1 MNGRNGP
8 TLLTEDTE
16 SLNLYKSTIMD
27 NYILKPQ
34 LGFSEAVNLAMG
46 RLTDING
53 RSRRSEFW
61 WFMLVFLIAQWLI
74 GMILALF
81 LSPVVCSVINSLL
94 WLLAFAVTARRLHD
108 TGRSTWWVILGWMSK
123 IVYGIYMS
131 TQSDSI
137 LAAASSDPTKVLG
150 IISSPV
156 PMTAGLVQMVTSIAI
171 LVFCLLDSHQGANKY
186 GPSPKYAEQ

>member
-1 MNGRNGP
+1 
-8 TLLTEDTE
+8 
-16 SLNLYKSTIMD
+16 
-27 NYILKPQ
+27 
-34 LGFSEAVNLAMG
+34 MG

-74 GMILALF
+74 GTILAIF
-81 LSPVVCSVINSLL
+81 LSPVVCSIINSLL

-108 TGRSTWWVILGWMSK
+108 TGKSTWWVVIGWLSK
-123 IVYGIYMS
+123 TVYGIYMS

-137 LAAASSDPTKVLG
+137 LAAASGDPTKILD

-156 PMTAGLVQMVTSIAI
+156 PMTAGIVQTVTSIAI
-171 LVFCLLDSHQGANKY
+171 LVFCLLDSRQEANKY
-186 GPSPKYAEQ
+186 GPSPKYT